1 MNYLG
6 DDISDIQAFYN
17 DYVERENGRLE
28 RHQLERDITW
38 RYLDKYLPS
47 RGKILEIGAGT
58 GAYTVPL
65 ARRGYTITAVDFSP
79 KLMDVCKK
87 RVAEEGLEEKVTCL
101 VADARN
107 IADVASSNFD
117 AVLLMGPL
125 YHLVLE
131 EDRKTALKESI
142 NRLKTGGIIFSTFIS
157 RFGIWGD
164 VMKKVPQ
171 MIEAQADVQSVIRRG
186 RDSDNPSPEISF
198 RAYFAT
204 VSEAKALHQK
214 AGFKTLALAGIEP
227 AGGADEIYNS
237 LQGTRRQL
245 WLDLLFSISTEK
257 SIIGASN
264 HLLYIGVKEGRGN

>member
-1 MNYLG
+1 MPDNV
-6 DDISDIQAFYN
+6 SDIQMFY
-17 DYVERENGRLE
+17 DGYVEQENGRLE
-28 RHQLERDITW
+28 RHQIERDITW

-47 RGKILEIGAGT
+47 RGKILEIGAAT

-65 ARRGYTITAVDFSP
+65 AKRGYTITAIDLSP
-79 KLMDVCKK
+79 RLMEVCKK
-87 RVAEEGLEEKVTCL
+87 RVAEEGVEKKVTCL
-101 VADARN
+101 VADARDLTG
-107 IADVASSNFD
+107 IEKTDYD

-125 YHLVLE
+125 YHLVVE
-131 EDRKTALKESI
+131 EDREMALREAF
-142 NRLKTGGIIFSTFIS
+142 NRLKMEGIIFSTFIS
-157 RFGIWGD
+157 RYGIWGD
-164 VMKKVPQ
+164 VMKNVPQ

-186 RDSDNPSPEISF
+186 KDSDNPSPEISF

-264 HLLYIGVKEGRGN
+264 HLLYIGVKEK

>member
-1 MNYLG
+1 MPDN
-6 DDISDIQAFYN
+6 ISDIQAFY
-17 DYVERENGRLE
+17 DKTLEQENSRLE

-47 RGKILEIGAGT
+47 RGKILEIGAAT

-79 KLMDVCKK
+79 KLMEVCKK
-87 RVAEEGLEEKVTCL
+87 RVAEEGFEKKVTCL
-101 VADARN
+101 VADARDLTN
-107 IADVASSNFD
+107 IEKTDYD

-131 EDRKTALKESI
+131 EDRKMALNEAFK
-142 NRLKTGGIIFSTFIS
+142 RLKPVGMIFYTFIS
-157 RFGIWGD
+157 RYGIWGD

-198 RAYFAT
+198 RAYFAK
-204 VSEAKALHQK
+204 VSEIDNLHK
-214 AGFKTLALAGIEP
+214 TVGFKKLVLAGVEP
-227 AGGADEIYNS
+227 AGTGADEAYNS
-237 LQGTRRQL
+237 LEGQRRKL

-257 SIIGASN
+257 SIIGAST
-264 HLLYIGVKEGRGN
+264 HLLYVGLKEGRGN